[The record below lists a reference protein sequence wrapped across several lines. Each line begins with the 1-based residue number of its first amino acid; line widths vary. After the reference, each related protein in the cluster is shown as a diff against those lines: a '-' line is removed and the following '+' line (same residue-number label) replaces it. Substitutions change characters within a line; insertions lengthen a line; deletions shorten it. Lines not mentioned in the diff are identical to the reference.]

1 MKKLFSCGVLAAA
14 LLVATTPASAS
25 ELSLTITNGRVTLV
39 AQDVTVRQILAEW
52 ARVGQTKIVNG
63 EKMMGGPMTIELR
76 DVPEAKA
83 LETLLRSAAGYVI
96 APRPAGRTGVSAFD
110 AIVILATSRAPVVT
124 ASAPP
129 TFRPPPQPIV
139 PPMNATEEAGDQNN
153 PNEQPVPGATSPF
166 PGQATRPG
174 LQPQPGQQP
183 TAPLTSPV
191 PGQLPP
197 PPAGPGNPYQPQPG
211 VRPAP
216 GVPAR
221 PGGGGPGGGGG

>member
-1 MKKLFSCGVLAAA
+1 MKHLFSCGIVAAA

-25 ELSLTITNGRVTLV
+25 ELSLTISNGRVTLV

-52 ARVGQTKIVNG
+52 ARVGQTKIING
-63 EKMMGGPMTIELR
+63 EKMLGGPVTIELR

-96 APRPAGRTGVSAFD
+96 APRAAGSIGPSAYD
-110 AIVILATSRAPVVT
+110 AVVILATSRAPVVT

-139 PPMNATEEAGDQNN
+139 PPINEEPADPTNA
-153 PNEQPVPGATSPF
+153 NEQPVPGATSPF
-166 PGQATRPG
+166 PGPATRPG
-174 LQPQPGQQP
+174 LQPPPGQQP
-183 TAPLTSPV
+183 PGSLTSPV

-197 PPAGPGNPYQPQPG
+197 PPVAPGNPYQPQPG
-211 VRPAP
+211 ARPAP
-216 GVPAR
+216 GVPR
-221 PGGGGPGGGGG
+221 PGGGGGGQ